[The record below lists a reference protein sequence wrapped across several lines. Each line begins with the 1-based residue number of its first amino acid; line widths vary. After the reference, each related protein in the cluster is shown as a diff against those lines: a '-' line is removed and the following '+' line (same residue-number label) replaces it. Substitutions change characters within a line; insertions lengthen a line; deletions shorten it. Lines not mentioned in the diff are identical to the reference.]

1 MRARAGL
8 DTFFLLPFFNPS
20 LICDNTSHMAHIT
33 IVESLLDNAEVN
45 KLNPS
50 SDRGSA

>member
-1 MRARAGL
+1 
-8 DTFFLLPFFNPS
+8 
-20 LICDNTSHMAHIT
+20 MAYIT

-50 SDRGSA
+50 RSWIRIVPHSSLLSFKLILNIILIF